1 MWYLIWAF
9 CPFVVSAGVRQKYEK
24 KLRTN
29 FEQISSFLVTYKE
42 GVERNLGEIRK
53 KIYATI
59 LDKSHQFWSPRVM
72 ALKEIRKKFTQQFR
86 DLKAQKSFGGR
97 TRTLRLWSPHPQNHS
112 VDPL

>member
-42 GVERNLGEIRK
+42 GVERNSRKNTKKKLRNNFGQISSVLVTYREGVERNLGEIRK

-59 LDKSHQFWSPRVM
+59 SDKSRPFWSPTER
-72 ALKEIRKKFTQQFR
+72 ALKVIQEK
-86 DLKAQKSFGGR
+86 
-97 TRTLRLWSPHPQNHS
+97 
-112 VDPL
+112 